1 MCKQCVYR
9 SVAIEMV
16 KCTCQHG
23 PKWKTVSAVSAVRAG
38 QRSHFTLVREM
49 IDTDELPP
57 SRQRAQELHACA
69 CAHVC
74 VWDEEFYKL

>member
-23 PKWKTVSAVSAVRAG
+23 PTWKTVSAVRAG

-49 IDTDELPP
+49 IDTDGFATVTSE
-57 SRQRAQELHACA
+57 SSGATRVRERAR
-69 CAHVC
+69 VC
-74 VWDEEFYKL
+74 VG